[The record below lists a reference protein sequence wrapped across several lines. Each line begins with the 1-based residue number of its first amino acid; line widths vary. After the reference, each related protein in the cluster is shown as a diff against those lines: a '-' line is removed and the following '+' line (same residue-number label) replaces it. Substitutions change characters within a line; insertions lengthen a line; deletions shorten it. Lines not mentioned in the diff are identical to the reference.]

1 MNKIYSLMAFLVMLI
16 NLASAQNTI
25 TGKVFDRETKEPLI
39 GVNIFIPNTQTGVS
53 TDSKGNFT
61 LTSENKIDT
70 IKISF
75 IGYKTQTISV
85 SGNSLNIALEAST
98 ASLNEIIISAN
109 REQQQRTEAPIAIH
123 SISKLT
129 MNETKATRLD
139 LLLNKTPGVFMV
151 DLGNEQ
157 HSMSIRQPL
166 GYRSLFLYLE
176 DGVPIRT
183 TGDFN
188 HNALIEINYATLN
201 KIEIIKGPA
210 SSLYGSEAV
219 GGAVNFITQSPSFL
233 PTAKVQAELGNF
245 GYKRSDFFASTTVKK
260 LGLFIGGYYADRNQE
275 DSLHN
280 DFHKLALNF
289 RADYTFS
296 EKTKLITTAAF
307 IDYKTDQIGG
317 LDSIHFYNKDY
328 KSFQRFTYRSVNTFR
343 AKSSLQHQWN
353 EMSNTSLTV
362 FYRNSTIGQN
372 PFYKIKSVSGNPL
385 KARGE
390 INEDAFQSYGSI
402 AQHSQK
408 FKFLNSKL
416 IGGVSVDFSPAT
428 YHSNFISIDKDAS
441 GVYTNYTPSDS
452 VLTQYNVDLLNTA
465 EYLQFEINP
474 IKRLKLV
481 AAIRYD
487 RLDYKFDNHLTPSAF
502 TGAPD
507 EKNHYENLT
516 PKIGLTFDFKK
527 DRGIYINY
535 STGFAPPNITE
546 LYTGVKVPSLKP
558 ASYINYEGGGWF
570 AFGDKG
576 YFDMSIYQMDGTNE
590 IVSVKLSD
598 GSTENQ
604 NAGKTTHKGIEA
616 SIKYNPLEGLSIR
629 IGGTYAEHKY
639 INYIEKGI
647 DYSGNLMNQAPLYI
661 ANSEIAYKPKFIKG
675 FRIALEWQGMGN
687 YFMDAKNTQKYEG
700 FNTFNARMGYTIKGF
715 EIWANCINLTDAIY
729 ATTVEKSSFGTSYR
743 PGQLRTIN
751 LGIGYTFSKKEK
763 QL

>member
-1 MNKIYSLMAFLVMLI
+1 MKTIYSLMACLVMLI

-25 TGKVFDRETKEPLI
+25 TGKVFDKETKEPLF
-39 GVNIFIPNTQTGVS
+39 GVTIFIPNTQTEAT

-75 IGYKTQTISV
+75 IGYKTQTLAI
-85 SGNSLNIALEAST
+85 SGNSVNIALEAST
-98 ASLNEIIISAN
+98 ASLKEIIISAN

-129 MNETKATRLD
+129 MLETKATRLD

-176 DGVPIRT
+176 DGIPIRT

-219 GGAVNFITQSPSFL
+219 GGAVNFITQSPSL
-233 PTAKVQAELGNF
+233 IPTGKVQAEVGSF

-260 LGLFIGGYYADRNQE
+260 LGLFIGGYYANRDQA

-280 DFHKLALNF
+280 DFHKLALNI
-289 RADYTFS
+289 RGDYTFS
-296 EKTKLITTAAF
+296 EKTKLITTASF

-317 LDSIHFYNKDY
+317 LDSAHFYDKDY

-353 EMSNTSLTV
+353 EKSNTSFTI
-362 FYRNSTIGQN
+362 FYRNSVIGQN

-390 INEDAFQSYGSI
+390 INKDGFQSYGAI

-416 IGGVSVDFSPAT
+416 IGGVNVDFSPAT
-428 YHSNFISIDKDAS
+428 YQSKFISIDKNGE
-441 GVYTNYTPSDS
+441 GVYTSYTLSDS
-452 VLTQYNVDLLNTA
+452 VLTEYNVDLLNTA

-474 IKRLKLV
+474 IKRLKLIT
-481 AAIRYD
+481 AIRYD
-487 RLDYKFDNHLTPSAF
+487 RLDYKFDNHLASSAF

-507 EKNHYENLT
+507 ETNYFEHFT
-516 PKIGLTFDFKK
+516 PKVGLTFDFKK
-527 DRGIYINY
+527 DRGVYLNY

-570 AFGDKG
+570 AIGEKG

-604 NAGKTTHKGIEA
+604 NAGKTQHRGIEA
-616 SIKYNPLEGLSIR
+616 SIKYNPVEGLTIR
-629 IGGTYAEHKY
+629 AGGTYAEHKY

-647 DYSGNLMNQAPLYI
+647 DYSGNIMSQAPQYI
-661 ANSEIAYKPKFIKG
+661 ANSEIIYKPKFIKG
-675 FRIALEWQGMGN
+675 FRFAIEWQGMGN
-687 YFMDAKNTQKYEG
+687 YYMDAKNTQKYDG
-700 FNTFNARMGYTIKGF
+700 FHSFNARMGYTIKGF
-715 EIWANCINLTDAIY
+715 EIWANCINLTN
-729 ATTVEKSSFGTSYR
+729 ATCAATVEKSSFGTSYR
-743 PGQLRTIN
+743 PCQLRTFN

-763 QL
+763 

>member
-1 MNKIYSLMAFLVMLI
+1 MAFLVMLI

-70 IKISF
+70 VKISF
-75 IGYKTQTISV
+75 IGYKTQTVAV

-98 ASLNEIIISAN
+98 ASLKEIIISAN

-129 MNETKATRLD
+129 MLETKATRLD

-289 RADYTFS
+289 RADYTIS

-317 LDSIHFYNKDY
+317 LDSVHFYNKDY

-428 YHSNFISIDKDAS
+428 YHSNFIAIDKDAS

-452 VLTQYNVDLLNTA
+452 VLTEYSVDLLNTA

-487 RLDYKFDNHLTPSAF
+487 RLDYKFDNHLAPSAY

-507 EKNHYENLT
+507 EKNHYENFT

-527 DRGIYINY
+527 DRGIYLNY

-576 YFDMSIYQMDGTNE
+576 YFDISIYQMDGTNE

-604 NAGKTTHKGIEA
+604 NAGKTQHKGIEA

-751 LGIGYTFSKKEK
+751 LGIGYPFSKKEK